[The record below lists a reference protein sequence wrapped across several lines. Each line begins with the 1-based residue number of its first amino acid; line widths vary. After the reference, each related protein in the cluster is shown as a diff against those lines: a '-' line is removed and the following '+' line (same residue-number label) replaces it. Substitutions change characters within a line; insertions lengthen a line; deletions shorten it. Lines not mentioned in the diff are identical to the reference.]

1 MSQPAFIHLRLH
13 SEYSIA
19 DGIVRLDLE
28 VHKTE
33 ADGSPSLDKEGKPV
47 KIHVCPPV
55 EAARADGMPAL
66 ALTDLSNV
74 FGLVKFYIAARAAG
88 VKPIVGCD
96 VYVSNDAARD
106 QPFRLLLLCQS
117 HAGYLRLCELLTRA
131 YLENQYRGR
140 PEIRKQ
146 WLREGNGAAVGHP
159 AASPLRGLREG
170 NGAAVGHPA
179 APPCVNPVQ
188 PSAGDGLPDLV
199 MRGLSGGTDGLIALS
214 GAHLG
219 EVGVT
224 LLNGNAASA
233 KVIAQEYAGLFPDR
247 FYLEVQRYGAA
258 REEVHL
264 RDTVKLAAE
273 LALPVVATHP
283 VQFLTIDDF
292 KAHEARVCIA
302 EGYVLNDKRRQR
314 QFTAQQYFKTQ
325 TEMATLFA
333 DLPEALQNSVEIA
346 KRCNLNLKL
355 GKAHLPDFPT
365 PNGET
370 LDDFLRSE
378 SGRGLHEHMLKL
390 YPDEAVRAAK
400 LPEYKERLAFELE
413 TIIKMGFPGYFLIV
427 ADFIRWAKSYR
438 DEKFPNGVPVGPGRG
453 SGAGSLV
460 AYSLGITDLD
470 PLRYELLFERFL
482 NPERVSMPDFDV
494 DFCQDGRERVIEY
507 VRHKY
512 GVQNVSQIA
521 TFGTMASKAVIRD
534 VGRVMDFPYGLCDR
548 LSKLVPLEG
557 VKPVSL
563 KKARELEPE
572 FNAVINS
579 EEGVEELLELGERL
593 EDLTRNVGMHAGGVL
608 IAPGKLT
615 DFCPLYCAE
624 GSDSTV
630 SQFDKDDVEAVG
642 LVKFDFLG
650 LRTLTIIDWAVRYV
664 RALQNAKLDSESVP
678 PPQPSP
684 DGGGSERPPLP
695 SGEGLGVGVSG
706 GDIFNIETIPLDDKL
721 TYDRIFKT
729 GNTTAVFQFESRGM
743 KDALVK
749 ARPDCLEDLIAL
761 NALYRPGPMDFI
773 PDFINRK
780 HGREKVIYPHPLLEK
795 VVGNTYGIM
804 VYQEQ
809 VMQSAQVVAGYSL
822 GGADMLRRAMGKKK
836 ASEMA
841 EQRAI
846 FVAGAA
852 KNGIGAKQANEIF
865 DMMEKFAGYGFNK
878 SHAAAYSLVAY
889 QTAYLKCHHPAA
901 FMASTMTSEMVNTDK
916 VHFFYQDTL
925 QQGLKILPPDINS
938 SVYRFTPIDEKT
950 IAYGLGALKGTGEA
964 AVENIVQARKDGAF
978 KDLFDFCRRVDK
990 RIVNRRAIE
999 ALIRGGAFDRINDH
1013 RYQLLASLD
1022 AALGS
1027 AEQQARA
1034 ANQNSLFGDDEGQ
1047 AMPVHM
1053 ADVPRWKMREQLA
1066 QEKTALGFYLSGHPY
1081 QEFAA
1086 ELANFVKTKLV
1097 DITPDIVQPASGN
1110 NGNYGNGGGRRS
1122 NAMQLVLAGMV
1133 SGVRILQTRRGKMAV
1148 VTLDDG
1154 SAQLEMTVFN
1164 DIYEANRPWIRDDE
1178 LLVVRGKANLDDY
1191 SGNMRVTA
1199 DELFDFA
1206 SARAAFAKRLDI
1218 ACSIDDKVRVPQLVE
1233 LLKPYS
1239 GGKCPVQINYHNLV
1253 GSAPLRLGESW
1264 QVTLP
1269 DDLLDRLRS
1278 LCGKDNVQVI
1288 YT

>member
-1 MSQPAFIHLRLH
+1 MQPSFVHLRLH

-19 DGIVRLDLE
+19 DGIVRIG
-28 VHKTE
+28 E
-33 ADGSPSLDKEGKPV
+33 AVG
-47 KIHVCPPV
+47 
-55 EAARADGMPAL
+55 AAKSDSMPAL

-74 FGLVKFYIAARAAG
+74 FGLVKFYKETRGAG
-88 VKPIVGCD
+88 IKPIVGCD
-96 VYVSNDAARD
+96 VFVTNDAARD
-106 QPFRLLLLCQS
+106 QPYRLLLLCQS
-117 HAGYLRLCELLTRA
+117 HAGYLRLCELITQA

-140 PEIRKQ
+140 PEVRKQ
-146 WLREGNGAAVGHP
+146 WLHEGA
-159 AASPLRGLREG
+159 
-170 NGAAVGHPA
+170 
-179 APPCVNPVQ
+179 
-188 PSAGDGLPDLV
+188 
-199 MRGLSGGTDGLIALS
+199 DGLIALS

-219 EVGVT
+219 EVGAT

-233 KVIAQEYAGLFPDR
+233 KVVAQEYAGLFPNR
-247 FYLEVQRYGAA
+247 FYLEVQRYGAP
-258 REEVHL
+258 REEAHL

-283 VQFLTIDDF
+283 VQFLAIDDF

-302 EGYVLNDKRRQR
+302 EGYVLNDKRRVK

-325 TEMATLFA
+325 AEMAKLFA

-346 KRCNLNLKL
+346 KRCNLTLKL
-355 GKAHLPDFPT
+355 GKPHLPDFPT

-378 SGRGLHEHMLKL
+378 SQRGLERRMLQL
-390 YPDEAVRAAK
+390 YPDEAQRTAK
-400 LPEYKERLAFELE
+400 MPEYQARLDFEVN
-413 TIIKMGFPGYFLIV
+413 TIINMKFPGYFLIV
-427 ADFIRWAKSYR
+427 ADFIRWAKSFR

-507 VRHKY
+507 VRHHY
-512 GVQNVSQIA
+512 GQQNVSQIA
-521 TFGTMASKAVIRD
+521 TFGTMASKGVIRD
-534 VGRVMDFPYGLCDR
+534 VGRVLDFPYGLCDR
-548 LSKLVPLEG
+548 LSKLVPLDG

-563 KKARELEPE
+563 AKAREMEPE
-572 FNAVINS
+572 FNAIIAS
-579 EEGVEELLELGERL
+579 EDGVDELMELGERL

-624 GSDSTV
+624 GSESTV
-630 SQFDKDDVEAVG
+630 SQYDKDDVEAVG

-650 LRTLTIIDWAVRYV
+650 LRTLTIIDWAVRYI
-664 RALQNAKLDSESVP
+664 K
-678 PPQPSP
+678 
-684 DGGGSERPPLP
+684 GS
-695 SGEGLGVGVSG
+695 GVEGTQ
-706 GDIFNIETIPLDDKL
+706 DFNIDTIPLDDKP
-721 TYDRIFKT
+721 TYDKIFKNA
-729 GNTTAVFQFESRGM
+729 NTTAVFQFESRGM
-743 KDALVK
+743 KDTLIK
-749 ARPDCLEDLIAL
+749 AKPDCIDDLIAL

-773 PDFINRK
+773 PDYINCK
-780 HGREKVIYPHPLLEK
+780 HGRQQVILPHPLLEK
-795 VVGNTYGIM
+795 VVGSTYGIM

-836 ASEMA
+836 AEEMA
-841 EQRAI
+841 EQRSI

-852 KNGIGAKQANEIF
+852 KNNIEEKKANEIF
-865 DMMEKFAGYGFNK
+865 DTMEKFAGYGFNK

-889 QTAYLKCHHPAA
+889 QTAYLKCHYPAA

-916 VHFFYQDTL
+916 VSFFYQDTV
-925 QQGLKILPPDINS
+925 QQGLTILAPDINS
-938 SVYRFTPIDEKT
+938 SCFRFQPVDEKT
-950 IAYGLGALKGTGEA
+950 IAYGLGAVKGTGEA
-964 AVENIVQARKDGAF
+964 AVENIVLARKSGPF
-978 KDLFDFCRRVDK
+978 KDLFDFCHRVDK

-999 ALIRGGAFDRINDH
+999 ALIRAGAFDKINDH
-1013 RYQLLASLD
+1013 RYQLIASLD

-1027 AEQQARA
+1027 AEQKARA
-1034 ANQNSLFGDDEGQ
+1034 ANQNSLFGDDESQ
-1047 AMPVHM
+1047 AMPVQM
-1053 ADVPRWKMREQLA
+1053 ADVPRWKMREQLQ

-1081 QEFAA
+1081 QEFEA
-1086 ELANFVKTKLV
+1086 ELSNFVKTQLA
-1097 DITPDIVQPASGN
+1097 DITPNMVQPPS
-1110 NGNYGNGGGRRS
+1110 GNGGGYGSGSGRRN
-1122 NAMQLVLAGMV
+1122 NAVALVLAGMV

-1178 LLVVRGKANLDDY
+1178 LLVVRGKASLDDY

-1199 DELFDFA
+1199 EELFDFA
-1206 SARAAFAKRLDI
+1206 SARAVFAKRLDI
-1218 ACSIDDKVRVPQLVE
+1218 FCSIDDKLRVPQLAE
-1233 LLKPYS
+1233 LLKPYC
-1239 GGKCPVQINYHNLV
+1239 GGQCPVQINYRNLI
-1253 GSAPLRLGESW
+1253 GSAPLRLGDAW

-1269 DDLLDRLRS
+1269 DDLLESLRT
-1278 LCGKDNVQVI
+1278 LCGARNVQVV

>member
-1 MSQPAFIHLRLH
+1 MQPSFVHLRLH

-19 DGIVRLDLE
+19 DGIVR
-28 VHKTE
+28 VGE
-33 ADGSPSLDKEGKPV
+33 AVG
-47 KIHVCPPV
+47 
-55 EAARADGMPAL
+55 AAKADAMPAL

-74 FGLVKFYIAARAAG
+74 FGLVKFYKEARGAG
-88 VKPIVGCD
+88 IKPVVGCD
-96 VYVSNDAARD
+96 VFVTNDAVRE

-117 HAGYLRLCELLTRA
+117 HAGYLRLCDLLTRA

-140 PEIRKQ
+140 PEIRRQ
-146 WLREGNGAAVGHP
+146 WLR
-159 AASPLRGLREG
+159 
-170 NGAAVGHPA
+170 
-179 APPCVNPVQ
+179 
-188 PSAGDGLPDLV
+188 D
-199 MRGLSGGTDGLIALS
+199 GTDGLIALS

-224 LLNGNAASA
+224 LLNGSAAGA
-233 KVIAQEYAGLFPDR
+233 KAIAQEYAGLFPNR
-247 FYLEVQRYGAA
+247 YYLEVQRYGAP
-258 REEVHL
+258 REELHL
-264 RDTVKLAAE
+264 RDTVKLATE

-283 VQFLTIDDF
+283 VQFLSIDDF

-302 EGYVLNDKRRQR
+302 EGYVLNDKRRVK

-325 TEMATLFA
+325 AEMATLFA

-346 KRCNLNLKL
+346 KRCNLTLKL
-355 GKAHLPDFPT
+355 GKPHLPDFPT
-365 PNGET
+365 PNGES

-378 SGRGLHEHMLKL
+378 SQRGLEQRMRQL
-390 YPDEAVRAAK
+390 YPDEAARAAK
-400 LPEYKERLAFELE
+400 MPEYQARLDFEVN
-413 TIIKMGFPGYFLIV
+413 TIINMKFPGYFLIV
-427 ADFIRWAKSYR
+427 ADFIRWAKSFR
-438 DEKFPNGVPVGPGRG
+438 DARFPNGVPVGPGRG

-494 DFCQDGRERVIEY
+494 DFCQDGRELVIQY
-507 VRHKY
+507 VRRHY
-512 GVQNVSQIA
+512 GEACVSQIA
-521 TFGTMASKAVIRD
+521 TFGTMASKGVIRD
-534 VGRVMDFPYGLCDR
+534 VGRVLDFPYGLCDR
-548 LSKLVPLEG
+548 LSKLVPVEG

-563 KKARELEPE
+563 RKAREMEPE
-572 FNAVINS
+572 FNAVIAS
-579 EEGVEELLELGERL
+579 EEGVEELMELGERL

-624 GSDSTV
+624 GSESTV

-650 LRTLTIIDWAVRYV
+650 LRTLTIIDWAVRYI
-664 RALQNAKLDSESVP
+664 K
-678 PPQPSP
+678 
-684 DGGGSERPPLP
+684 GS
-695 SGEGLGVGVSG
+695 GIEGTQT
-706 GDIFNIETIPLDDKL
+706 FNIDTIPLDDKE

-729 GNTTAVFQFESRGM
+729 ANTTAVFQFESRGM
-743 KDALVK
+743 KDTLVK
-749 ARPDCLEDLIAL
+749 AKPDCLEDLIAL

-773 PDFINRK
+773 PDYINRK
-780 HGREKVIYPHPLLEK
+780 HGREQVVLPHPLLEK

-809 VMQSAQVVAGYSL
+809 VMQSAQVVAGYTL

-836 ASEMA
+836 AEEMA
-841 EQRAI
+841 EQRSI

-852 KNGIGAKQANEIF
+852 KNGIEEKKANEIF
-865 DMMEKFAGYGFNK
+865 DTMEKFAGYGFNK

-889 QTAYLKCHHPAA
+889 QTAYLKCHFPAA

-916 VHFFYQDTL
+916 VSFFYQDAL
-925 QQGLKILPPDINS
+925 QQGLAILPPDINS
-938 SVYRFTPIDEKT
+938 SLFRFTPVDEKT
-950 IAYGLGALKGTGEA
+950 IAYGLGAVKGTGEA
-964 AVENIVQARKDGAF
+964 AVENIVAARAAGQF

-999 ALIRGGAFDRINDH
+999 ALIRAGAFDSINGH
-1013 RYQLLASLD
+1013 RYQLLTSLD

-1027 AEQQARA
+1027 AEQHARA
-1034 ANQNSLFGDDEGQ
+1034 ANQNSLFGDDESVD
-1047 AMPVHM
+1047 MPVQM

-1086 ELANFVKTKLV
+1086 ELSHFVKHKLA
-1097 DITPDIVQPASGN
+1097 DITPDIVAPAGGN
-1110 NGNYGNGGGRRS
+1110 GGGYGNGGGRRN
-1122 NAMQLVLAGMV
+1122 NAKSLVLAGMV

-1148 VTLDDG
+1148 LTLDDG
-1154 SAQLEMTVFN
+1154 SAALEVVVFSELF
-1164 DIYEANRPWIRDDE
+1164 DANRAWIRDDE
-1178 LLVVRGKANLDDY
+1178 LLVVNGKAELDAY
-1191 SGNMRVTA
+1191 SGGMRVTA
-1199 DELFDFA
+1199 DELYDFA

-1218 ACSIDDKVRVPQLVE
+1218 FCSIDDKVRVPQLAE
-1233 LLKPYS
+1233 ILKPYC
-1239 GGKCPVQINYHNLV
+1239 GGQCPVQINYRNLI
-1253 GSAPLRLGESW
+1253 GSAPLRLGDAW

-1269 DDLLDRLRS
+1269 DELIDGLRAV
-1278 LCGKDNVQVI
+1278 CGAQNVQVV
-1288 YT
+1288 YA

>member
-1 MSQPAFIHLRLH
+1 MQPVFVHLRLH

-19 DGIVRLDLE
+19 DGIVRIG
-28 VHKTE
+28 E
-33 ADGSPSLDKEGKPV
+33 AVG
-47 KIHVCPPV
+47 
-55 EAARADGMPAL
+55 AAKADSMPAL

-74 FGLVKFYIAARAAG
+74 FGLVKFYKETRGAG
-88 VKPIVGCD
+88 IKPIVGCD
-96 VYVSNDAARD
+96 VFVTNDAVRD
-106 QPFRLLLLCQS
+106 KPFRLLLLCQS

-131 YLENQYRGR
+131 YLENQNRGR

-146 WLREGNGAAVGHP
+146 WLY
-159 AASPLRGLREG
+159 
-170 NGAAVGHPA
+170 
-179 APPCVNPVQ
+179 
-188 PSAGDGLPDLV
+188 DG
-199 MRGLSGGTDGLIALS
+199 TEGLIALS

-219 EVGVT
+219 EVGAT
-224 LLNGNAASA
+224 LLNGNANSA
-233 KVIAQEYAGLFPDR
+233 KVVAQEYAALFPNR
-247 FYLEVQRYGAA
+247 FYLEVQRYGAP

-283 VQFLTIDDF
+283 VQFLSIDDF

-314 QFTAQQYFKTQ
+314 VFTAQQYFKTQ
-325 TEMATLFA
+325 AEMAALFA

-346 KRCNLNLKL
+346 KRCNIALKL
-355 GKAHLPDFPT
+355 GKPHLPDFPT
-365 PNGET
+365 PNGES

-378 SGRGLHEHMLKL
+378 SQRGLEQRMLHL
-390 YPDEAVRAAK
+390 YPDEAQRAAK
-400 LPEYKERLAFELE
+400 MPEYQARLDFEVN
-413 TIIKMGFPGYFLIV
+413 TIINMKFPGYFLIV
-427 ADFIRWAKSYR
+427 ADFIRWAKSFR

-507 VRHKY
+507 VRHHY

-521 TFGTMASKAVIRD
+521 TFGTMASKGVIRD
-534 VGRVMDFPYGLCDR
+534 VGRVLDFPYGLCDR
-548 LSKLVPLEG
+548 LSKLVPVEG

-563 KKARELEPE
+563 KKAREMEPE
-572 FNAVINS
+572 FNAVIAS
-579 EEGVEELLELGERL
+579 EEGVEELMELGERL

-624 GSDSTV
+624 GSESTV
-630 SQFDKDDVEAVG
+630 SQYDKDDVEAVG

-650 LRTLTIIDWAVRYV
+650 LRTLTIIDWAVRYIK
-664 RALQNAKLDSESVP
+664 A
-678 PPQPSP
+678 
-684 DGGGSERPPLP
+684 
-695 SGEGLGVGVSG
+695 SGVEGAQS
-706 GDIFNIETIPLDDKL
+706 FNIDTIPLDDKL
-721 TYDRIFKT
+721 TYDRIFKPA
-729 GNTTAVFQFESRGM
+729 NTTAVFQFESRGM
-743 KDALVK
+743 KDTLVK
-749 ARPDCLEDLIAL
+749 AQPDCIDDLIAL

-773 PDFINRK
+773 PDYINRK
-780 HGREKVIYPHPLLEK
+780 HKREQVVLPHPLLEK

-809 VMQSAQVVAGYSL
+809 VMQSAQVVAGYTL

-836 ASEMA
+836 PEEMA
-841 EQRAI
+841 EQRGI

-852 KNGIGAKQANEIF
+852 KNNIDEKKANEIF
-865 DMMEKFAGYGFNK
+865 DTMEKFAGYGFNK
-878 SHAAAYSLVAY
+878 SHAAAYSVVAY
-889 QTAYLKCHHPAA
+889 QTAYLKCHYPAA

-916 VHFFYQDTL
+916 VSFFYQDTL
-925 QQGLKILPPDINS
+925 QQGVSILPPDVNS
-938 SVYRFTPIDEKT
+938 SGFRFAPVDAKT
-950 IAYGLGALKGTGEA
+950 IAYGLGAIKGTGEG
-964 AVENIVQARKDGAF
+964 AVENIVLARAAGPF
-978 KDLFDFCRRVDK
+978 KDLFDFCHRVDK
-990 RIVNRRAIE
+990 RIVNRRTIE
-999 ALIRGGAFDRINDH
+999 ALIRAGAFDRINDH

-1027 AEQQARA
+1027 AEQKARA
-1034 ANQNSLFGDDEGQ
+1034 ANQNSLFGDDDSI
-1047 AMPVHM
+1047 AMPLQL

-1086 ELANFVKTKLV
+1086 ELAHFVKHKLA
-1097 DITPDIVQPASGN
+1097 DITPDIVAPPSGN
-1110 NGNYGNGGGRRS
+1110 GGGYGNGGGRRN
-1122 NAMQLVLAGMV
+1122 NAKPLVLAGMV

-1154 SAQLEMTVFN
+1154 SAALEVVVFSELF
-1164 DIYEANRPWIRDDE
+1164 DSNRTWIRDDE
-1178 LLVVRGKANLDDY
+1178 LLVVNGKAELDAY
-1191 SGNMRVTA
+1191 SGSMRVTA
-1199 DELFDFA
+1199 DELYDFA

-1218 ACSIDDKVRVPQLVE
+1218 NCTLDDKLRVSQLAD
-1233 LLKPYS
+1233 LLRPYC
-1239 GGKCPVQINYHNLV
+1239 GGKCTVQINYRNLI
-1253 GSAPLRLGESW
+1253 GSVSLRLGESW

-1269 DDLLDRLRS
+1269 DELLESLRAR
-1278 LCGKDNVQVI
+1278 CGAQNVQVA
-1288 YT
+1288 YV